1 MTFFADDRE
10 FRLKSCEFSPWVSTS
25 STFPPDVDG
34 AADSVRI
41 RFQGRKYFFFVK
53 VDWLFF
59 VSIHQLSWPA
69 VKAFHFFRKSE
80 LVSRLDSRLSEFL
93 LIRYASVKRSLPNP
107 SRHPLG
113 SKLCDSSTWWLTELI
128 ILSTKFLLCRI
139 FWACRMPGMPLKVS
153 DKRMQP
159 ALAEENA
166 LTSCN
171 PGMVGRF

>member
-1 MTFFADDRE
+1 MEQLIQSVFAFKVGR
-10 FRLKSCEFSPWVSTS
+10 TS
-25 STFPPDVDG
+25 
-34 AADSVRI
+34 
-41 RFQGRKYFFFVK
+41 FFVK

-59 VSIHQLSWPA
+59 VSIHQSSWPM
-69 VKAFHFFRKSE
+69 KAFHFFRKSE
-80 LVSRLDSRLSEFL
+80 LVSRLSSQSQTDSRLDSKLSEFL
-93 LIRYASVKRSLPNP
+93 LIRNASVKRSLPNS